1 MRNVTLRRNE
11 WITNTYVCSVGFQ
24 RSVLIYKTIVSAK
37 ANVRAN
43 QNVQIIT
50 IVEKYLLWTK
60 VKSYLEYGQ
69 KVKISDKE
77 FNKHEIQDWVM
88 LFQSFNT

>member
-1 MRNVTLRRNE
+1 MIK
-11 WITNTYVCSVGFQ
+11 WITNTYICSVAFQ

-50 IVEKYLLWTK
+50 IFEKYVLWTK
-60 VKSYLEYGQ
+60 VKSDLEYGQ
-69 KVKISDKE
+69 KVKISDKS
-77 FNKHEIQDWVM
+77 FNKHEIQD
-88 LFQSFNT
+88 